1 MESHRLK
8 KTVLFPVSVII
19 PMRNSGT
26 TILHTLESIIK
37 QEYPIKEIIVV
48 DNVSSDNSVKLVL
61 QFVKKSKIPIRII
74 ERKENKGVGASYNL
88 GVKNATSSYV
98 IFMHSDSS
106 LSSDHEAEKLTEP
119 FRKDSQVVA
128 SYPKVILPENVWN
141 TYNFW
146 QKCLFARAV
155 GKESPGFNGK
165 FDCVR
170 KEIFLQVGGFN
181 EITFGGDVN
190 IGGEDADLY
199 LRLESQGKI
208 VLSKAK
214 VIHLH
219 YLGSKYSLFD
229 WIRNRK
235 LLARTYGRLI
245 RFQGK
250 SLPLKTHGKGLSIP
264 LGILSFMIKPAL
276 AALPFIP
283 HLHLFGIQLLIVY
296 AFFNS
301 KKMYITLSTL
311 INPRIIFLPFIDIFL
326 VYFETFW
333 MIQAFLYSKKKV

>member
-1 MESHRLK
+1 ME
-8 KTVLFPVSVII
+8 PVSFSFIV

-26 TILHTLESIIK
+26 TILHTLKSIVK
-37 QEYPIKEIIVV
+37 QDYPIKEIIVV

-61 QFVKKSKIPIRII
+61 QFVKQSKIPIRVIK
-74 ERKENKGVGASYNL
+74 RKENKGVGASYNL
-88 GVKNATSSYV
+88 GVRNAASSYV

-106 LSSDHEAEKLTEP
+106 LPSDHEVEKLTEP
-119 FRKDSQVVA
+119 FRKDSEVVA

-146 QKCLFARAV
+146 QKCLFVRSV

-170 KEIFLQVGGFN
+170 RNIFLQIGGFN
-181 EITFGGDVN
+181 DKIFGEDIS

-199 LRLESQGKI
+199 LRLEKKGKI

-219 YLGSKYSLFD
+219 YLGSNYSISD
-229 WIRNRK
+229 WVKNRK
-235 LLARTYGRLI
+235 LLARSYGRLI

-250 SLPLKTHGKGLSIP
+250 SLPLKTHGKGLLIP
-264 LGILSFMIKPAL
+264 LGILNFMIKPTL
-276 AALPFIP
+276 AVLPFTP
-283 HLHLFGIQLLIVY
+283 NLHLFGIALLIIY
-296 AFFNS
+296 AFVNS
-301 KKMYITLSTL
+301 KKMYTTLSTL
-311 INPRIIFLPFIDIFL
+311 TNPRIIFLPFIDIFF
-326 VYFETFW
+326 VYYETFW
-333 MIQAFLYSKKKV
+333 MIQAFLVVKRKV